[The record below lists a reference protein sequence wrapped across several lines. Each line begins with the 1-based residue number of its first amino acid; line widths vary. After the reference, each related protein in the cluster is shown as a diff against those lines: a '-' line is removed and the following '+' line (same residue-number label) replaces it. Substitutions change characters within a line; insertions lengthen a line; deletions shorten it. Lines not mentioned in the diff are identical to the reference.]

1 MARTKKSRAYAYLLL
16 AIILSST
23 VIMATSFV
31 MLSFTTYSGGWEVN
45 TDVYGFEINKKLYT
59 IEDISDFTEYREVG
73 SQAWY
78 GVDID
83 EIYYGYPDISI
94 KVQDPTHVG
103 WEYERI
109 APDQCLRTYRVEDP
123 ETGDIYYYDLH
134 RFAFGIQIYTEGDL
148 HKESGNYY
156 PALGDHYSHEVPGTY
171 GYPYNTVHDGK
182 TWEGVF
188 YFLFSIEPWAY
199 RTLDSDNYTLSK
211 VMAGVMGARVVPG
224 YPEYDWSVDISKD
237 KLLTDPQA
245 GYFPSGNTP
254 LNMYYLNGS
263 SFASGSWE
271 EYTALPDPKIPSKVL
286 IAVSGWL
293 KPGLAKSVNV
303 GVVDPVVTLEIC
315 VEVLSVHKFT
325 LHSSEF
331 EPKPP
336 EKPEKNATVLP
347 TFWDFLGAALG
358 SLGAFFSGDS
368 LVGSIFII
376 CISVLL
382 IVIIYI
388 KFYKPRGGGSRGRTR
403 PAGSGGG
410 GGGGGTGGGGG
421 GTSGGGGGGTSG
433 SGGGTSGAVAGVI
446 PTNMSFHVYT
456 GGGRGGKTNWTAIFL
471 LMIIYIS
478 VLIALVFVGE
488 YLLLIL
494 AMLPL
499 FLIIFWK
506 LGLFNKLRGG
516 RS

>member
-31 MLSFTTYSGGWEVN
+31 MLSYTPYSGGWEVD
-45 TDVYGFEINKKLYT
+45 TSVYGFEIDKKFYT
-59 IEDISDFTEYREVG
+59 IEDKSKFTEYRELG
-73 SQAWY
+73 AQAWHA
-78 GVDID
+78 VDID

-94 KVQDPTHVG
+94 EVQDPSHVG
-103 WEYERI
+103 WEYEKI
-109 APDQCLRTYRVEDP
+109 APNQCLRTYEVEDP

-134 RFAFGIQIYTEGDL
+134 RFAFGVQIYTEGDL
-148 HKESGNYY
+148 YKESGNYY
-156 PALGDHYSHEVPGTY
+156 PVIGDHYSHEVPGTY
-171 GYPYNTVHDGK
+171 NYPYNTVHDGK
-182 TWEGVF
+182 VWEGTF
-188 YFLFSIEPWAY
+188 YFLFEIKPWAY
-199 RTLDSDNYTLSK
+199 RVLDSENYTLSK
-211 VMAGVMGARVVPG
+211 VMAGIMGVRVVPG
-224 YPEYDWSVDISKD
+224 YPRYEWSTDISKD
-237 KLLTDPQA
+237 QLLTDPQA

-263 SFASGSWE
+263 NFASGSWE

-293 KPGLAKSVNV
+293 KPGLAKSVKV

-331 EPKPP
+331 EPEPP

-347 TFWDFLGAALG
+347 TFWDFLGATLG
-358 SLGAFFSGDS
+358 SLGAAIGAFFSGDS
-368 LVGSIFII
+368 LVGAILII

-382 IVIIYI
+382 IVIIVI
-388 KFYKPRGGGSRGRTR
+388 KFYKPRSSGSRGRTR
-403 PAGSGGG
+403 PAGGGSGGR
-410 GGGGGTGGGGG
+410 GTSG
-421 GTSGGGGGGTSG
+421 GTSGGGGG
-433 SGGGTSGAVAGVI
+433 SGGGTGGTAAASTVPSSITFNIG
-446 PTNMSFHVYT
+446 T

-471 LMIIYIS
+471 LMIVYIS

-494 AMLPL
+494 AMLPM

-506 LGLFNKLRGG
+506 LGLFSKLR
-516 RS
+516 RRHS